1 METLNPQ
8 GDRVVK
14 FEQQM
19 IEREKLSQLKRIA
32 LLLVTR
38 MITKIHLLEKEI
50 ESIVTVELLI
60 EKREECK
67 KIIDIS
73 KVIRN
78 LIQFY

>member
-1 METLNPQ
+1 
-8 GDRVVK
+8 
-14 FEQQM
+14 M

-38 MITKIHLLEKEI
+38 MLAKILQLEKDI
-50 ESIVTVELLI
+50 EDIVTVELLI

-73 KVIRN
+73 KVFRN
-78 LIQFY
+78 LIQFLICMAECPR